1 MIAVTAA
8 ATITA
13 CLDGYEK
20 QTMSVHVRT
29 LMPAIS
35 AMWPRLVVI
44 AMLGLFLFGCAAPP
58 KMTFL
63 RSGEEQPEKEIE
75 RHAFTVAKNDRVIGR
90 LATVRV
96 KEDDTL
102 PDIARHFG
110 LGLDEMIAANPDV
123 DVWAPR
129 AGSRVLLPLMFTLPD
144 APRQGIVINL
154 AAMRLFYYS
163 AKGQTS
169 AITTY
174 PVGIGDEGR
183 STPLGAMVV
192 ERKAVKPTWYV
203 PASIRRDHQQKGDP
217 LPPEVPPGPDN
228 PLGEY
233 ALYLS
238 RASYVIHGTNKP
250 YSIGL
255 RATNGCI
262 RLYPEDI
269 RRLYQVAP
277 VKAPVHIVNQ
287 PYLIGRANGTIY
299 LEIHAPQ
306 EEVNAAEMQRR
317 LYARLKEIEKKE
329 KVQLDWNRIEITVK
343 QARGIPVPI
352 LRGGE
357 SMESFLA
364 GAIEVE
370 IPAELRGKPRIPAM
384 RSGAWYVKAAESP
397 REVNARRLAAVL
409 NHQGPQIPA
418 RVIQKGNLYQVVAGP
433 YASQKAAA
441 ADARRL
447 SSDLEIEGVLIAPSG
462 ARDLA
467 LQATGNR

>member
-1 MIAVTAA
+1 M
-8 ATITA
+8 
-13 CLDGYEK
+13 K
-20 QTMSVHVRT
+20 NTMSLRIRT
-29 LMPAIS
+29 LIPVVS
-35 AMWPRLVVI
+35 AALPHLVVI
-44 AMLGLFLFGCAAPP
+44 AMLGLFLLHGCAAPP

-63 RSGEEQPEKEIE
+63 RSAGEQPQKEIE
-75 RHAFTVAKNDRVIGR
+75 RHAFSVEKKDNVIGR
-90 LATVRV
+90 LASVRV

-110 LGLDEMIAANPDV
+110 LGLDEVIAANPEV

-129 AGSRVLLPLMFTLPD
+129 TGSRVLLPLMFILPD
-144 APRQGIVINL
+144 SPRQGIVINL
-154 AAMRLFYYS
+154 AAMRLFYFGAKNQSS
-163 AKGQTS
+163 AV
-169 AITTY
+169 ATY

-203 PASIRRDHQQKGDP
+203 PASIRKDHQQRGDP

-269 RRLYQVAP
+269 RNLYRVAP
-277 VKAPVHIVNQ
+277 VKSTVHIVNQ
-287 PYLIGRANGTIY
+287 PYLIGRAKGTLY

-306 EEVNAAEMQRR
+306 EEVNAGETQKM
-317 LYARLKEIEKKE
+317 LYARLKEIEKRE
-329 KVQLDWNRIEITVK
+329 KVQLDWNRIENAVK
-343 QARGIPVPI
+343 QARGIPIPI

-357 SMESFLA
+357 SMESIIA
-364 GAIEVE
+364 GAVE
-370 IPAELRGKPRIPAM
+370 MESPAELRGRPRVPAM
-384 RSGAWYVKAAESP
+384 RSGAWYVRAAESP
-397 REVNARRLAAVL
+397 REINARRLAAVL

-418 RVIQKGNLYQVVAGP
+418 RVIRKGDLYQVVAGP
-433 YASQKAAA
+433 YANQKAAA

-447 SSDLEIEGVLIAPSG
+447 SSDLEIEGVLIGPPQS
-462 ARDLA
+462 RDLA
-467 LQATGNR
+467 NAANR

>member
-1 MIAVTAA
+1 
-8 ATITA
+8 
-13 CLDGYEK
+13 
-20 QTMSVHVRT
+20 
-29 LMPAIS
+29 
-35 AMWPRLVVI
+35 MWPRLIVI
-44 AMLGLFLFGCAAPP
+44 VILGLFLYGCAAPP
-58 KMTFL
+58 KMSIL

-75 RHAFTVAKNDRVIGR
+75 RHDFAVEKKDNVIGR
-90 LATVRV
+90 LAAVRV
-96 KEDDTL
+96 RDGDTL

-110 LGLDEMIAANPDV
+110 LGLDEVIAANPEM

-129 AGSRVLLPLMFTLPD
+129 AGSRVLLPLMFILPD
-144 APRQGIVINL
+144 SPRQGIVINL
-154 AAMRLFYYS
+154 AAMRLFYYG
-163 AKGQTS
+163 AKSQSS
-169 AITTY
+169 AIATY

-183 STPLGAMVV
+183 STPVGAMLV

-203 PASIRRDHQQKGDP
+203 PASIRKDHQQKGDP

-269 RRLYQVAP
+269 RKLYQVAP
-277 VKAPVHIVNQ
+277 VKTKVHIMNQ
-287 PYLIGRANGTIY
+287 PYLIGRANGTLY

-306 EEVNAAEMQRR
+306 EEMNAGEVRKR
-317 LYARLKEIEKKE
+317 LYARLTEIEKRE
-329 KVQLDWNRIEITVK
+329 KLQLDWNRVDETVR

-357 SMESFLA
+357 SMESIIA
-364 GAIEVE
+364 NAAEIEA
-370 IPAELRGKPRIPAM
+370 PAELRGQPRIPAM
-384 RSGAWYVKAAESP
+384 RGGAWYVRAAESP
-397 REVNARRLAAVL
+397 REINARRLAAVL

-447 SSDLEIEGVLIAPSG
+447 RSDLEIEGVLIAPSG
-462 ARDLA
+462 TRDLA
-467 LQATGNR
+467 LQVTGNR